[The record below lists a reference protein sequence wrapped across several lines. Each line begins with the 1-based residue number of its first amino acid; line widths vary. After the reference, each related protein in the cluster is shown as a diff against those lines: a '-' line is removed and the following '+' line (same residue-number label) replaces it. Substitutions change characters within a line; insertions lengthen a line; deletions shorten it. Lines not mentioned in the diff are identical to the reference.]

1 MFEIGFSE
9 LVLVGIV
16 ALLVVGPERLPELV
30 RTVGHWVGR
39 FRRMADE
46 VNAEVQREMHNAEVL
61 RRETEKLQQQLNQ
74 DALEKLASPH
84 PETPPGERET
94 HNAEVLRRE
103 TEKLQQQ
110 RNQDALEKF
119 ASPPAET
126 HPGARKDKTS
136 DPS

>member
-9 LVLVGIV
+9 LVLVAIV

-46 VNAEVQREMHNAEVL
+46 VNAEVQRELHNAEVL

-74 DALEKLASPH
+74 DTLEKLASP
-84 PETPPGERET
+84 PTDIPPGDRKDKTSEPRADT
-94 HNAEVLRRE
+94 P
-103 TEKLQQQ
+103 
-110 RNQDALEKF
+110 
-119 ASPPAET
+119 ASD
-126 HPGARKDKTS
+126 RKDKTS